1 LLPPQLFQ
9 LPPQV
14 LCDGP
19 GSEVGSFVGSEVCSG
34 SEVVSGSE
42 VASGFVVNSG
52 SEVAS
57 GSVVNS
63 GSAVLSGVDVGPVPW
78 PGMIPGKGGKY

>member
-9 LPPQV
+9 LPSQV

-34 SEVVSGSE
+34 SEVV
-42 VASGFVVNSG
+42 SG

>member
-1 LLPPQLFQ
+1 LLPSQFFQ

-42 VASGFVVNSG
+42 VASG
-52 SEVAS
+52 
-57 GSVVNS
+57 SVVNS